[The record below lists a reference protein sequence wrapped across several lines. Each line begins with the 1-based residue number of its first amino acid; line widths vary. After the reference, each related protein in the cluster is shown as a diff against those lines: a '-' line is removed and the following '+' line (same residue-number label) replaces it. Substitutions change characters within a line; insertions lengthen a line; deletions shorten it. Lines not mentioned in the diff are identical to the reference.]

1 LGLPLDGVFL
11 QIGIE
16 LMDYGTQSIISREQR
31 KIEIVSLTELT
42 TLSQRAFFVSL
53 NTFDAGHRF

>member
-1 LGLPLDGVFL
+1 MGLPLDGVFL

-42 TLSQRAFFVSL
+42 TLSQRAFFCK
-53 NTFDAGHRF
+53 FEHI